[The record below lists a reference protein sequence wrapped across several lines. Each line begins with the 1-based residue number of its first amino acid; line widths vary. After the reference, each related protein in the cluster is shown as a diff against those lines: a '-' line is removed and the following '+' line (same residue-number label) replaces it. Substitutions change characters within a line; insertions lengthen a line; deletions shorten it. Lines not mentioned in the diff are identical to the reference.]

1 MRNEMEYLTP
11 NDKQL
16 LFSKASRLTF
26 AKDQKIIEEGSPSRA
41 VYFIREGSAR
51 VHRMGMHPETQ
62 LATLNPGD
70 VCGEMA
76 FLEGLTAS
84 ASVVANDGVV
94 AEAIDSTVLHSI
106 FEAFPHLG
114 ARFYRSVAVILSR
127 RLRETSR
134 RLSEAQ
140 AATEF

>member
-1 MRNEMEYLTP
+1 MRNEMEYLTS

-16 LFSKASRLTF
+16 LAGKSSRAKFSKG
-26 AKDQKIIEEGSPSRA
+26 QKIIEEGSPSRA
-41 VYFIREGSAR
+41 VYFLREGSAS
-51 VHRMGMHPETQ
+51 VHRTGMHPEAQ
-62 LATLNPGD
+62 LAMLSPGD

-84 ASVVANDGVV
+84 ASVIADGDVV

-134 RLSEAQ
+134 RLSEVQ
-140 AATEF
+140 VSTEF

>member
-1 MRNEMEYLTP
+1 MRNEMEYLTG
-11 NDKQL
+11 NDRQL
-16 LFSKASRLTF
+16 LASKSVRVVF
-26 AKDQKIIEEGSPSRA
+26 NKDQKIIEEGAPSRA
-41 VYFIREGSAR
+41 IYFLREGSAR
-51 VHRMGMHPETQ
+51 VYRTGMHPETR

-84 ASVVANDGVV
+84 ASVIADGNVV
-94 AEAIDSTVLHSI
+94 TEAIDSTVLHSI

-127 RLRETSR
+127 RLRETSK

>member
-1 MRNEMEYLTP
+1 MRNEMEYLTG

-16 LFSKASRLTF
+16 LAGKSSRLTF
-26 AKDQKIIEEGSPSRA
+26 SKDQMIIEEGAPSRA
-41 VYFIREGSAR
+41 VYFLREGTAR
-51 VHRMGMHPETQ
+51 VYRVGMNPDTR
-62 LATLNPGD
+62 LATLRSGD

-76 FLEGLTAS
+76 FLEGITAS
-84 ASVVANDGVV
+84 ASVIADEHVV